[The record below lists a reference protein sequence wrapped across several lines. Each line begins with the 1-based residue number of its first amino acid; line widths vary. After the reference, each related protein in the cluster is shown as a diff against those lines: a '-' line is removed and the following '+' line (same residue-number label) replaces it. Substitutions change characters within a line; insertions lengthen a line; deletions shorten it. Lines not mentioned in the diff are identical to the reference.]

1 MEGDGEAPPAVVL
14 SATPQLAPPEAAA
27 PRVYVVPDVR
37 GDTAETGQEV
47 QDAAADESATAAPA
61 ASRRAVRPFLAGM
74 LTMLVAGGAAL
85 WGWQKLH
92 PAAAP
97 LPVAASPAA
106 LDALARQ
113 SPLWLQNYGFTLA
126 AGAPAQEAG
135 KLKAQWRQ
143 HISAGALP
151 EEALAGWQQGMAGLQ
166 DLTRRLNALDER
178 KGKYLTGSE
187 LKSMVF
193 AITQDFERSVPVEAR
208 LYQLSRTP
216 AGEPLPAA
224 QVAQT
229 DLYLNQLLNR
239 YALIRMQAKEY

>member
-1 MEGDGEAPPAVVL
+1 M
-14 SATPQLAPPEAAA
+14 
-27 PRVYVVPDVR
+27 
-37 GDTAETGQEV
+37 
-47 QDAAADESATAAPA
+47 
-61 ASRRAVRPFLAGM
+61 
-74 LTMLVAGGAAL
+74 
-85 WGWQKLH
+85 
-92 PAAAP
+92 
-97 LPVAASPAA
+97 PVAASPAA

-135 KLKAQWRQ
+135 RLKAQWRQ

-193 AITQDFERSVPVEAR
+193 AITQDFERSAPVEAR

-216 AGEPLPAA
+216 AGEALPAA